1 MVPLRVEVDALIFLE
16 VVDRTPVW
24 TALTCPALAQVHC
37 MTQQWRRRIDFAMDT
52 NGSARDQT
60 ALIGYKGDDY
70 RMHAKHR
77 AM

>member
-1 MVPLRVEVDALIFLE
+1 VARS
-16 VVDRTPVW
+16 
-24 TALTCPALAQVHC
+24 LAQVHC

-60 ALIGYKGDDY
+60 ALVGYEGDDY

-77 AM
+77 AMQRAGYLRIRADVGNAICDRRQRSDF